1 MSSSFLFT
9 SESVSEG
16 HPDKVADQISDAIL
30 DAILTQDKFS
40 RVAAETLCNTG
51 LVVLAGEITSNA
63 VVDYQSIARQTIQRI
78 GYDNTEYGIDY
89 KGCAVLVAFDK
100 QSPDIA
106 QGVDEGRGLNL
117 DQGAGDQG
125 LMFGYACDETPELM
139 PLPIFLAHRLVE
151 RQAQLRKQ
159 GKLSWLRPD
168 AKSQVTVRYVD
179 GRPKEIDTVVLST
192 QHHPEI
198 EHGPLTEAVIEEII
212 KPVLPKEMVGRKI
225 TYHIN
230 PTGRFVI
237 GGPQGDCGLTGRKII
252 VDTYGGAAP
261 HGGGA
266 FSGKDPS
273 KVDRSAAYA
282 ARYVAKNIVA
292 SGLATKAQV
301 QVSYAIGVARPTS
314 IMVTTFG
321 TGKVSDEKLEE
332 LVAKHFDLRP
342 KGIVQMLDLLRPI
355 YQKTAA
361 YGHFGR
367 NEPEFSWE
375 KTDKAEA
382 LAADAGVKRAANA

>member
-1 MSSSFLFT
+1 
-9 SESVSEG
+9 
-16 HPDKVADQISDAIL
+16 
-30 DAILTQDKFS
+30 
-40 RVAAETLCNTG
+40 
-51 LVVLAGEITSNA
+51 
-63 VVDYQSIARQTIQRI
+63 
-78 GYDNTEYGIDY
+78 
-89 KGCAVLVAFDK
+89 
-100 QSPDIA
+100 
-106 QGVDEGRGLNL
+106 
-117 DQGAGDQG
+117 
-125 LMFGYACDETPELM
+125 
-139 PLPIFLAHRLVE
+139 
-151 RQAQLRKQ
+151 
-159 GKLSWLRPD
+159 
-168 AKSQVTVRYVD
+168 
-179 GRPKEIDTVVLST
+179 
-192 QHHPEI
+192 
-198 EHGPLTEAVIEEII
+198 
-212 KPVLPKEMVGRKI
+212 VLPKDMIGKKVN
-225 TYHIN
+225 YLIN

-292 SGLATKAQV
+292 SGLASKAQV

-321 TGKVSDEKLEE
+321 TGKVSDEKLEA

-342 KGIVQMLDLLRPI
+342 KGIIQMLDLLRPI
-355 YQKTAA
+355 YRKTAA

-367 NEPEFSWE
+367 SEAEFSWE